1 MNDDALYCAPCVLF
15 GRKES
20 KEKLFINKVTDWSN
34 LACFVK
40 RHLKDGS
47 PHFTYQAMADDF
59 VKICSKDSKD
69 EPIIYKIS
77 EFKKTQVIRNRHI
90 LMKIMETLLLCGKQN
105 IAIRGHTP
113 ERSNFMAILNSKAQG
128 DPILTEHLA
137 NVNSRAKYTSPEIQN
152 EIINII
158 GNQIRTAIVDKC
170 NASNFFALI
179 ADETTDTSTREQ
191 VSVCL
196 RYIQRDSFSG
206 DVSIKEDFLD
216 FVMATSTTGE
226 HLAELL
232 IETLQSAGVNIAK
245 MRAQGYDGAANMSG
259 KYNGVQARILNTI
272 PGATYVHCKSHCLN
286 LAIVHSC
293 KDNSVRNVMTTVQEI
308 GFAFDYSAKRLQA
321 FFDELAADAATKENM
336 EKRTKLRTLCETRWT
351 SRADALY
358 TFKTAFP
365 VVVHALERL
374 QNLGDD
380 KAGQH
385 LASLM
390 RFQFVIALVVSEH
403 ILQSTVHLST
413 FLQGVECDLLEAVK
427 ECKTVVEMLR
437 SERDDD
443 TVWNELY
450 QTALDIAEPFEIV
463 ESVPRRCGRQT
474 TRANHPAD
482 THKHYWRISLY
493 YPFLDHMIMELDSRL
508 LKSENRFYAQY
519 LLPRVVEQITN
530 DQIVTIHQTYQMDI
544 GLSLDDFRRE
554 VERWRARCRI
564 IPCDKVP
571 TTLCQTL
578 DIVNPALYPSID
590 TIMCVLLTMPVAS
603 ATAERSFSVLKR
615 LKTYIRST
623 MRNDRLSAL
632 GLMHIHR
639 DFEVNLDKAMDVFV
653 AAKKR
658 RADF

>member
-1 MNDDALYCAPCVLF
+1 MSSSKRDKPKWQTLDNFFTKTPSNSTNSDSHAEAQPAANSRDSETSKIDDELSLSAASELVSSPVQKNLGPSYPDISLLKDSTSLGKDEKLQLLTNKWKDVHTFKFPTRDLGNRQRRLSAKWLTENPWLRYSMNDDALYCAPCVLF
-15 GRKES
+15 GRQES
-20 KEKLFINKVTDWSN
+20 KDKLFINKVTDWSN

-59 VKICSKDSKD
+59 VKVCSKDSKE
-69 EPIIYKIS
+69 EPIIYKIC
-77 EFKKTQVIRNRHI
+77 EYKKTQVNRNRHI
-90 LMKIMETLLLCGKQN
+90 LLKIMESLLLCGKQN

-113 ERSNFMAILNSKAQG
+113 ERSNFHYILNSKAQG

-137 NVNSRAKYTSPEIQN
+137 N
-152 EIINII
+152 
-158 GNQIRTAIVDKC
+158 
-170 NASNFFALI
+170 
-179 ADETTDTSTREQ
+179 
-191 VSVCL
+191 
-196 RYIQRDSFSG
+196 
-206 DVSIKEDFLD
+206 EDFLD
-216 FVMATSTTGE
+216 FVMTTSTKGE

-232 IETLQSAGVNIAK
+232 IETLQGAGVNIAK

-259 KYNGVQARILNTI
+259 KYNGVQARISSII
-272 PGATYVHCKSHCLN
+272 PEATYVHCKSHCLN
-286 LAIVHSC
+286 LAVVHSC
-293 KDNSVRNVMTTVQEI
+293 KDNSVRNVMTVVQEI

-321 FFDELAADAATKENM
+321 FFDELSSDAATKENM

-365 VVVHALERL
+365 VVVHSLERL

-403 ILQSTVHLST
+403 VLQSTVHLSI
-413 FLQGVECDLLEAVK
+413 FLQGAECDLLEAVK

-437 SERDDD
+437 SERNDDN
-443 TVWNELY
+443 T
-450 QTALDIAEPFEIV
+450 
-463 ESVPRRCGRQT
+463 
-474 TRANHPAD
+474 
-482 THKHYWRISLY
+482 
-493 YPFLDHMIMELDSRL
+493 
-508 LKSENRFYAQY
+508 Y
-519 LLPRVVEQITN
+519 L
-530 DQIVTIHQTYQMDI
+530 MDI
-544 GLSLDDFRRE
+544 GLSLEDFKRE

-564 IPCDKVP
+564 LPRDKVP

-590 TIMCVLLTMPVAS
+590 TILCVLLTMPVAS

-632 GLMHIHR
+632 VWPNDEMALLI
-639 DFEVNLDKAMDVFV
+639 VV
-653 AAKKR
+653 AV
-658 RADF
+658 